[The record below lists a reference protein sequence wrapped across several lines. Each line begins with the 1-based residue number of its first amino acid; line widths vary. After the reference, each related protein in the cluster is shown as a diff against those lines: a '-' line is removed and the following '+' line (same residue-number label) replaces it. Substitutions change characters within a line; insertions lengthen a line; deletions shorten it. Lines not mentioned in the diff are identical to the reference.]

1 MSLGSANPS
10 GDPFQVLCAFLKKE
24 SGLIIDAQKRY
35 LVESKMQ
42 PIIRREGLSGFQDL
56 VDILIKN
63 KSAPLVKEVVET
75 MTINETY
82 FFRDK
87 VPFDKFSQVVLP
99 KLLERPPYKTIRIW
113 SAACSSG
120 QEPYSIA
127 MILDQM
133 KAQLGGRRFEII
145 ATDLSEAILAKAREG
160 IYSQFEV
167 QRGLPT
173 PFLLRYFDQKGD
185 KWQIKESI
193 RQQVS
198 FRRLNLLGDYTA
210 IGPVDVIFCRNVL
223 IYFDN
228 AGKRDVLTKMKRILA
243 HDGFMVLGASESV
256 LGISND
262 FVADP
267 VHRMLLRPV
276 DAPAGAATTQA
287 TAAPVAPAAKPAQAV
302 SAAAVRAAILAG

>member
-1 MSLGSANPS
+1 MTLDSAGMS
-10 GDPFQVLCAFLKKE
+10 GDAFQVLCAFLKKE

-42 PIIRREGLSGFQDL
+42 PIIRREGLSGLQEL
-56 VDILIKN
+56 VEILIRN

-87 VPFDKFSQVVLP
+87 IPFDKFAQVIVP
-99 KLLERPPYKTIRIW
+99 KLLESRPSYKTIRIW

-120 QEPYSIA
+120 QEPYSLA

-133 KAQLGGRRFEII
+133 KAQLDGRRFEII

-160 IYSQFEV
+160 VYSQFEV

-185 KWQIKESI
+185 KWQIKEALRS
-193 RQQVS
+193 QVN
-198 FRRLNLLGDYTA
+198 FRRLNLLGDFSI
-210 IGPVDVIFCRNVL
+210 IGTVDVIFCRNVL
-223 IYFDN
+223 IYFDA
-228 AGKRDVLTKMKRILA
+228 AGKREVLAKMRRQIA
-243 HDGFMVLGASESV
+243 PDGFFVLGASESV
-256 LGISND
+256 LGISTD

-267 VHRMLLRPV
+267 THRMLLRPA
-276 DAPAGAATTQA
+276 DAAASFATGVQAGR
-287 TAAPVAPAAKPAQAV
+287 KPAQGV
-302 SAAAVRAAILAG
+302 SAGAVRAAIMAG

>member
-1 MSLGSANPS
+1 MTPNTAKVS
-10 GDPFQVLCAFLKKE
+10 GDPFEVLCAFLKKE

-42 PIIRREGLSGFQDL
+42 PIIRREGLNGFHGL
-56 VDILIKN
+56 VDILINN
-63 KSAPLVKEVVET
+63 KSAPLAKEVVET

-87 VPFDKFSQVVLP
+87 VPFDKFTQVVLP
-99 KLLERPPYKTIRIW
+99 KLIETRPAYKTIRIW

-120 QEPYSIA
+120 QEPYSLA

-133 KAQLGGRRFEII
+133 KAQLGGRRVEII

-160 IYSQFEV
+160 LYSQFEV

-185 KWQIKESI
+185 KWQIKESL
-193 RQQVS
+193 RSQVQ
-198 FRRLNLLGDYTA
+198 FRRLNLLGDYSA
-210 IGPVDVIFCRNVL
+210 IGNVDVIFCRNVL

-228 AGKRDVLTKMKRILA
+228 AGKREVLAKMRRNLA
-243 HDGFMVLGASESV
+243 NDGFLMLGASESV
-256 LGISND
+256 LGTSTE

-267 VHRMLLRPV
+267 MHRMLLSPADANVGAGRRPAV
-276 DAPAGAATTQA
+276 TPPAT
-287 TAAPVAPAAKPAQAV
+287 PAALR
-302 SAAAVRAAILAG
+302 SAILAG

>member
-1 MSLGSANPS
+1 MTFDYPDAS
-10 GDPFQVLCAFLKKE
+10 GDVFQTLCNFLKKE

-42 PIIRREGLSGFQDL
+42 PIIRREKLSGLQEL
-56 VDILIKN
+56 VDILLKN
-63 KSAPLVKEVVET
+63 KTAPLVKEVVET

-99 KLLERPPYKTIRIW
+99 KLLEARPVYKTIRIW

-120 QEPYSIA
+120 QEPYSLA

-133 KAQLGGRRFEII
+133 KPQLGGRRVEII

-160 IYSQFEV
+160 LYSQFEV

-185 KWQIKESI
+185 KWQIKESL
-193 RQQVS
+193 RSQVT
-198 FRRLNLLGDYTA
+198 FRRLNLLNDYSP
-210 IGPVDVIFCRNVL
+210 IGNVDVIFCRNVL
-223 IYFDN
+223 IYFDA
-228 AGKRDVLTKMKRILA
+228 AGKREVLAKMRRHLA
-243 HDGFMVLGASESV
+243 PDGFLMLGASESL
-256 LGISND
+256 LGASTD

-267 VHRMLLRPV
+267 VHRMLLVPAGGTPV
-276 DAPAGAATTQA
+276 ASSAPAPRVPLQPSNPGALRAT
-287 TAAPVAPAAKPAQAV
+287 
-302 SAAAVRAAILAG
+302 ILAG

>member
-1 MSLGSANPS
+1 MTLDSAAMS
-10 GDPFQVLCAFLKKE
+10 GDAFQVLCSFLKKE

-56 VDILIKN
+56 VDILIRN

-87 VPFDKFSQVVLP
+87 VPFDKFSQVILP
-99 KLLERPPYKTIRIW
+99 KLLETRPAYKTIRIW

-120 QEPYSIA
+120 QEPYSLA

-133 KAQLGGRRFEII
+133 KAQLDGRRFEII
-145 ATDLSEAILAKAREG
+145 ATDLSEAILTKAREG
-160 IYSQFEV
+160 VYSQFEV

-185 KWQIKESI
+185 KWQIKDALRSQI
-193 RQQVS
+193 N
-198 FRRLNLLGDYTA
+198 FRRLNLLGDYSI
-210 IGPVDVIFCRNVL
+210 IGNVDVIFCRNVL
-223 IYFDN
+223 IYFDG
-228 AGKRDVLTKMKRILA
+228 AGKRDVLTKMRRSLA
-243 HDGFMVLGASESV
+243 NDGFLMLGASESV
-256 LGISND
+256 LGTSTD

-267 VHRMLLRPV
+267 VHRMVLRP
-276 DAPAGAATTQA
+276 AASA
-287 TAAPVAPAAKPAQAV
+287 SSAAAAPAAPIASRAPAQTTV

>member
-1 MSLGSANPS
+1 MTLDRTDAT
-10 GDPFQVLCAFLKKE
+10 GDVFQTLCNFLKKE

-42 PIIRREGLSGFQDL
+42 PIIRREGLSGLQDL

-63 KSAPLVKEVVET
+63 KTAPIVKEVVET

-99 KLLERPPYKTIRIW
+99 KLLAARPTYKTIRIW

-120 QEPYSIA
+120 QEPYSLA

-133 KAQLGGRRFEII
+133 KAQLAGRRIEII

-160 IYSQFEV
+160 LYSQFEV

-185 KWQIKESI
+185 KWQIKDSL
-193 RQQVS
+193 RSQVT
-198 FRRLNLLGDYTA
+198 FRRLNLLSDYSA
-210 IGPVDVIFCRNVL
+210 IGNVDVIFCRNVL

-228 AGKRDVLTKMKRILA
+228 AGKREVLSKMRRHLA
-243 HDGFMVLGASESV
+243 PDGFLMLGASESL
-256 LGISND
+256 LGASTD
-262 FVADP
+262 FVTDP
-267 VHRMLLRPV
+267 NHRMLLVPATGT
-276 DAPAGAATTQA
+276 APGP
-287 TAAPVAPAAKPAQAV
+287 APRMPAQPSNPAAL
-302 SAAAVRAAILAG
+302 RAAILAG

>member
-1 MSLGSANPS
+1 MTLDSATMS
-10 GDPFQVLCAFLKKE
+10 GDAFQVLCAFLKKE

-56 VDILIKN
+56 VDILIRN
-63 KSAPLVKEVVET
+63 KTAPLVKEVVET

-87 VPFDKFSQVVLP
+87 VPFDKFSQVILP
-99 KLLERPPYKTIRIW
+99 KLIETRPAYKTIRIW

-120 QEPYSIA
+120 QEPYSLA

-133 KAQLGGRRFEII
+133 KAQLDGRRFEII

-160 IYSQFEV
+160 VYSQFEV

-185 KWQIKESI
+185 KWQIKDALRSQI
-193 RQQVS
+193 N
-198 FRRLNLLGDYTA
+198 FRRLNLLGDYSI
-210 IGPVDVIFCRNVL
+210 IGNVDVIFCRNVL

-228 AGKRDVLTKMKRILA
+228 VGKRDVLTKMRRSLGN
-243 HDGFMVLGASESV
+243 DGFLMLGASESV
-256 LGISND
+256 LGTSTD

-267 VHRMLLRPV
+267 VHRMVLRPV
-276 DAPAGAATTQA
+276 AAASGAAAQAAPA
-287 TAAPVAPAAKPAQAV
+287 TAVSRAPAQTV